1 MAKNLLEAYGRQL
14 KVADAYVQKNYGKSM
29 SNNMALTTAVLLDN
43 TNRFLT
49 ESMNTMATERAD
61 LGAYKKFCL
70 NLTNIAVPS
79 LIANDLVIVHPMT
92 SYSGAVAYLEYQSRT
107 NKGDVKRN
115 QLFNGVFGLGDMDE
129 ARVNFTS
136 QVIIE
141 TMTSSAAPILTPM
154 ALGRFTAGKDAAGNP
169 ILADAKVVRKE
180 DGKDVTYF
188 LALTSDKGA
197 AGADATWTDVLAAKG
212 NVFTLADGDKLA
224 YFSEE
229 FQMEHVPAQD
239 IPTIG
244 PVLKSIPLV
253 AEPRRIA
260 VRYDQI
266 TAFQAKTDYGF
277 SLDKQIAEQ
286 ACGELVYE
294 IDTEMVMMLY
304 GAAFAK
310 AEDVETLTWDKTI
323 PVGVSKFEHYNGFL
337 EIVEAAKA
345 IIYNRTKKFSA
356 NYMVCAPDVLTVL
369 AFVSGYT
376 ATKNP
381 KMNGPYK
388 AGELNGLG
396 VYVSPALKSGEFFF
410 GLNGSDMMSS
420 AAVYAP
426 YMAIVPTQLLGT
438 PDGGLAQGFSTWY
451 GKALL
456 NENLVVGGKIVK
468 GEVTQDFN
476 KYAVANAVLTY

>member
-1 MAKNLLEAYGRQL
+1 MRQNLLETYSRQL
-14 KVADAYVQKNYGKSM
+14 KVAEAYVAKNFDGKQISA
-29 SNNMALTTAVLLDN
+29 NTQLTTAVLLDN
-43 TNRFLT
+43 TNRWMT
-49 ESMNTMATERAD
+49 ESINTTATARSD
-61 LGAYKKFCL
+61 LGDWKKFCL

-92 SYSGAVAYLEYQSRT
+92 SYSGSVAYLEYVSKT
-107 NKGDVKRN
+107 DKGDIKKGDV
-115 QLFNGVFGLGDMDE
+115 FNGVFGLGMHSE
-129 ARVNFTS
+129 SRTAFTS

-141 TMTSSAAPILTPM
+141 TVGSDGKVALTPV
-154 ALGRFTAGKDAAGNP
+154 ASGKFGEGKDAKVISSTGVVSYKTAEELKSGVEAGS
-169 ILADAKVVRKE
+169 KV
-180 DGKDVTYF
+180 
-188 LALTSDKGA
+188 
-197 AGADATWTDVLAAKG
+197 
-212 NVFTLADGDKLA
+212 A

-244 PVLKSIPLV
+244 PRMNRIALV

-286 ACGELVYE
+286 ACGELAYE
-294 IDTEMVMMLY
+294 IDTEIVEMLAE
-304 GAAFAK
+304 GAKEGGVA
-310 AEDVETLTWDKTI
+310 LTWSKSL

-337 EIVEAAKA
+337 EVIEQAKA
-345 IIYNRTKKFSA
+345 IIYNRTKKFHP
-356 NYMVCAPDVLTVL
+356 NYMVIAADVLPVL
-369 AFVSGYT
+369 RFVNGFT
-376 ATKNP
+376 AVKNA

-388 AGELNGLG
+388 VGELDGLNI
-396 VYVSPALKSGEFFF
+396 YVSPALASGEFFL

-420 AAVYAP
+420 AGVYAP

-451 GKALL
+451 AKALL
-456 NENLVVGGKIVK
+456 NKNLLVAGKIT
-468 GEVTQDFN
+468 GEFDSVRPVSQQ
-476 KYAVANAVLTY
+476 